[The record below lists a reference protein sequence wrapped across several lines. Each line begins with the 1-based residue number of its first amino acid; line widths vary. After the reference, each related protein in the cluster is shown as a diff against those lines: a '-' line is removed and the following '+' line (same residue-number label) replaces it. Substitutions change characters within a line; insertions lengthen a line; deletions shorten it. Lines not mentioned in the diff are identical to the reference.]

1 MGSGI
6 SYEYVVYKG
15 DDVICAGTA
24 KECCEKLGI
33 SIGGFFAI
41 SSKHA
46 YEIEKQTR
54 DRLIAIRVPVK
65 EIVGVGE

>member
-1 MGSGI
+1 MGKGI

-24 KECCEKLGI
+24 DECCEKLNI
-33 SIGGFFAI
+33 SKDCFFTI

-46 YEIEKQTR
+46 YEAEKITR

-65 EIVGVGE
+65 EIEGASV